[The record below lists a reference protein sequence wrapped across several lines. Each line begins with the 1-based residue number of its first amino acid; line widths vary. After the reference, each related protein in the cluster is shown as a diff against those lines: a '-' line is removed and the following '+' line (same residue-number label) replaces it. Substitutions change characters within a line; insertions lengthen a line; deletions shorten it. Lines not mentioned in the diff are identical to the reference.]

1 MTSMASRDAFGHFTF
16 AAFSARNIPVVVVV
30 MIIPS
35 LIESS
40 MFFFQSKLLI
50 LLYVFLKHMT
60 SFWWLILF
68 FIDLFF
74 ICSLRSVICKKY
86 ANANGKDSKYTN
98 TVDISIYPAVGEDV
112 EGVELSVEEEVKGV
126 SLSVE
131 EKVESVDLSVKE
143 EAGS

>member
-74 ICSLRSVICKKY
+74 ICSLKSVICKKY
-86 ANANGKDSKYTN
+86 TNVTGKDNKYTN
-98 TVDISIYPAVGEDV
+98 AIGIIITGGGDGSAVGR
-112 EGVELSVEEEVKGV
+112 GGASVGGAD
-126 SLSVE
+126 SFIACAS
-131 EKVESVDLSVKE
+131 STS
-143 EAGS
+143 AYFYII